1 MALKSYE
8 EAIKRNKNEAK
19 YYCNRGIC
27 YIKLIEFSLA
37 LKDFVKTLELDENY
51 IKAYPKKGNAH
62 FFLKE
67 YHKA

>member
-1 MALKSYE
+1 M
-8 EAIKRNKNEAK
+8 
-19 YYCNRGIC
+19 
-27 YIKLIEFSLA
+27 EFSSA
-37 LKDFVKTLELDENY
+37 LKDFVKALELDENY